1 MAERLSILGLPLPEH
16 HAAQSEDYVKQT
28 CTAGKIA
35 VEEAIMSEERLG
47 RHVTY
52 AIRVRSNTGL

>member
-1 MAERLSILGLPLPEH
+1 MAERLSIIGLPLPEH
-16 HAAQSEDYVKQT
+16 RAAQAEEYVKQT

-52 AIRVRSNTGL
+52 AIRVRINAGI